1 MTQSN
6 FSLRPEDFRFA
17 WANAYQRALTHV
29 ADMQRCADIQLKVG
43 KDLIQL
49 GAEQTEFSRVNL
61 QKTAGVIVEELRQA
75 ALENEIK
82 INEATRALLAQAQ
95 GLFDKEVALRAQT
108 MQLANELTRERL
120 EFDRDKKAF
129 MDQPLM
135 LRLWRAFKYKG

>member
-49 GAEQTEFSRVNL
+49 GAEQTEFSRTNL
-61 QKTAGVIVEELRQA
+61 QKTAGVIIDELRQA
-75 ALENEIK
+75 ALKNEK
-82 INEATRALLAQAQ
+82 QINDATRTLVAHAQ
-95 GLFDKEVALRAQT
+95 GLFDREVALRAET
-108 MQLANELTRERL
+108 MQMAQELTRERL
-120 EFDRDKKAF
+120 EFERDKRAF
-129 MDQPLM
+129 MDQSLG
-135 LRLWRAFKYKG
+135 LRLWRAFKYRG

>member
-61 QKTAGVIVEELRQA
+61 QKTAAVIVEELRGA
-75 ALENEIK
+75 ALQHEK
-82 INEATRALLAQAQ
+82 RINEATRALLAQAQ
-95 GLFDKEVALRAQT
+95 GLFDKEVLLRAQT
-108 MQLANELTRERL
+108 EQMAQELTRERL
-120 EFDRDKKAF
+120 EFDRDKRAF
-129 MDQPLM
+129 FGQSLGQ
-135 LRLWRAFKYKG
+135 RLWHAFKYKG